1 MNTSHLIATPTIV
14 FLVFTFLS
22 QFIGTLY
29 LAREIALPAVF
40 EFLYSFAS
48 IGLICWWMR
57 DDSRRAGVSWP
68 LDLGMF
74 LYAAW
79 LVIVP
84 YHLFK
89 TRGLRGFYGIFAFL
103 GVLASASVIGTFVAI
118 LLWF

>member
-1 MNTSHLIATPTIV
+1 MNISNRISMPTIV
-14 FLVFTFLS
+14 LLVFTFLS
-22 QFIGTLY
+22 QFIGILY
-29 LAREIALPAVF
+29 LSREIVLPPVF

-48 IGLICWWMR
+48 TGLICWWIR
-57 DDSRRAGVSWP
+57 DDSKRQGVSWP

-74 LYAAW
+74 LYSAW
-79 LVIVP
+79 PVIVP

-103 GVLASASVIGTFVAI
+103 GVFAAAYVIGTIMAI